1 MSRRTTTSA
10 YALAGL
16 LAAAGATHFASPK
29 PYDAIVP
36 RALPG
41 KARWWTYASGA
52 AELAVAAAVA
62 CPKTRRPAATAAAG
76 LFVAVFPANLQMA
89 RDWREKG
96 PVARTAAYARLPLQ
110 LPLVAWAL
118 RVRGGARS
126 WSEGGMWAG
135 SGSGPTFLRRSKPE
149 VGRTPACTTQP

>member
-1 MSRRTTTSA
+1 MTSCKTTSA
-10 YALAGL
+10 LALAGL

-29 PYDAIVP
+29 PYDQIVP

-41 KARWWTYASGA
+41 RPRWWTYASGA
-52 AELAVAAAVA
+52 AELTIAAAVA
-62 CPKTRRPAATAAAG
+62 HPRTRRTAATAAAG

-89 RDWREKG
+89 QDWRDKG
-96 PVARTAAYARLPLQ
+96 TVARTVAYARLPLQ

-126 WSEGGMWAG
+126 
-135 SGSGPTFLRRSKPE
+135 
-149 VGRTPACTTQP
+149 